1 MKGTTRWARITVFV
15 LVLAL
20 AISMAGCSGNPST
33 GDSERTG
40 VTGGTGAS
48 GNDAA
53 SDRKTKDTLT
63 IAIDAEPPTLLP
75 QQTIKYNTTIMCH
88 DIFSHLVVQDTDGNI
103 VPDLAE
109 SWERPNDLT
118 WRFHLKKDILFHNG
132 EKFTAEDVRYT
143 FELASQEPACVSHYA
158 PLDIENTKVVD
169 ELTIDVALK
178 YPFASFLE
186 LLATQR
192 GTIICKS
199 AMEKMGREAYA
210 RAPVGTGPYK
220 FVNWVS
226 GAEIKLERFD
236 DYFGEKAKTKNL
248 VYKIIA
254 ESAGRVIEV
263 ETGAADMAY
272 SILPSDVTTVE
283 AADNMK
289 LISTPGYS
297 YYTITFNMQD
307 DVVGGDKNQK
317 LREALAYAIDK
328 ETLTKALYGDTAS
341 PMNGV
346 LPKKNV
352 YSREYTDKGYD
363 VAKAKQLLAEAG
375 YPDGLTLEYLCQ
387 PVQEMISISEAVQSM
402 WKQIGVTTNITT
414 AEIAPYL
421 AQGGKL
427 QTGIRTGNMASADNT
442 LVIYDS
448 AFKDKINS
456 NDANLDKMISEA
468 KQIYDEQARAAKYH
482 EISDYIW
489 NNTISFPL
497 LVKDTLVAV
506 SNNVDGFIPHPLIES
521 GVKNVIVYEN

>member
-1 MKGTTRWARITVFV
+1 M
-15 LVLAL
+15 
-20 AISMAGCSGNPST
+20 
-33 GDSERTG
+33 
-40 VTGGTGAS
+40 
-48 GNDAA
+48 
-53 SDRKTKDTLT
+53 
-63 IAIDAEPPTLLP
+63 
-75 QQTIKYNTTIMCH
+75 
-88 DIFSHLVVQDTDGNI
+88 
-103 VPDLAE
+103 
-109 SWERPNDLT
+109 
-118 WRFHLKKDILFHNG
+118 
-132 EKFTAEDVRYT
+132 
-143 FELASQEPACVSHYA
+143 
-158 PLDIENTKVVD
+158 
-169 ELTIDVALK
+169 
-178 YPFASFLE
+178 
-186 LLATQR
+186 
-192 GTIICKS
+192 
-199 AMEKMGREAYA
+199 
-210 RAPVGTGPYK
+210 
-220 FVNWVS
+220 
-226 GAEIKLERFD
+226 
-236 DYFGEKAKTKNL
+236 
-248 VYKIIA
+248 
-254 ESAGRVIEV
+254 